1 MLESLYES
9 CVQFHQI
16 QKDLLQHNINN
27 DQENNVLPPVNAQ
40 ADVEEETKEL
50 IDNKEP
56 DRYMEV
62 NVCCFRSKTPI

>member
-27 DQENNVLPPVNAQ
+27 DQENNVLPPINAQ

-56 DRYMEV
+56 DRYMEF
-62 NVCCFRSKTPI
+62 N